1 MVTIRTSQRHAVTIQ
16 GTCRAGTEP
25 RRPISLLDISED
37 GCRFFETQS
46 RLKIGQSVSLG
57 IQQIGP
63 FEATVVWKDDA
74 LVGVRFAKPM
84 YGPIFDHI
92 RNQLDNPEWR
102 PEPA

>member
-1 MVTIRTSQRHAVTIQ
+1 MSQRHAVTIL

-37 GCRFFETQS
+37 GCRFFEKHS
-46 RLKIGQSVSLG
+46 RLSVGQPVSIT

-63 FEATVVWKDDA
+63 FDAIVVWKDDA

-84 YGPIFDHI
+84 YGPVFDHI

-102 PEPA
+102 TDRA